1 MGYKKKL
8 YIYIGI
14 TIVAFVVS
22 MILGLYELFEV
33 CTPFSS
39 YTCLNIARFW
49 AEALFF
55 SSVSLFLTFLILLF
69 TKEAVFSSWKK
80 FGIWY
85 IPLAALLIFL
95 APSSSGGSFGF
106 SMGIDREGV
115 TMFISAVFL
124 IVSILIIVVKSWKLR
139 K

>member
-1 MGYKKKL
+1 MNYRKKL

-22 MILGLYELFEV
+22 VILGLYDLFGV

-39 YTCLNIARFW
+39 YACLKIARFW
-49 AEALFF
+49 AEALFP
-55 SSVSLFLTFLILLF
+55 SSISLSLIFLILLF
-69 TKEAVFSSWKK
+69 TKEAVFNSWKK
-80 FGIWY
+80 FGVWY
-85 IPLAALLIFL
+85 IPLAALLIFIT
-95 APSSSGGSFGF
+95 PSSSGGSFGF

-115 TMFISAVFL
+115 TMFTSAIFL
-124 IVSILIIVVKSWKLR
+124 IVSILIIIVKSWKLR